1 MIGLVFWKDAS
12 GCCVENGL
20 EMGSHRDRSQPGDW
34 RLPGVKTVRLKDWGG
49 GVVRKLH
56 RCFFLLNVGGTS
68 LVV

>member
-1 MIGLVFWKDAS
+1 MIGLAFWKDAS

-49 GVVRKLH
+49 G
-56 RCFFLLNVGGTS
+56 CG
-68 LVV
+68 